1 MKRILRSL
9 TLISLIIF
17 AACSASKE
25 PTGVWVNKEKAQG
38 KTYGSI
44 FVVVM
49 SADIEARAKL
59 ESDLAAAAISR
70 GYKAVKSV
78 DVMPPSLSD
87 PKKPTKEEII
97 KTVKESGCDAVL
109 ASALLKQEEAV
120 NYNPATTKGTLTT
133 YYSYTNYYSNT
144 YSSVHT
150 PSYYSQDKNYYMQT
164 NLYDAASEELMFT
177 VQSTIFNP
185 SSLDKFS
192 KAYTSTLIGQ
202 LKKEKIL
209 K

>member
-1 MKRILRSL
+1 MKRFFHIIVF
-9 TLISLIIF
+9 TSLIVLS
-17 AACSASKE
+17 ACSTSKE

-38 KTYGSI
+38 KSYGNI

-59 ESDLAAAAISR
+59 ENDLATEVTSR
-70 GYKAVKSV
+70 GFKAVKSV
-78 DVMPPSLSD
+78 DAMPPSLSD
-87 PKKPTKEEII
+87 PKKPTKEEIV

-109 ASALLKQEEAV
+109 VGALLKQEEAV
-120 NYNPATTKGTLTT
+120 KYNPQTTKGTLTT
-133 YYSYTNYYSNT
+133 YYSYTNYYSNS

-150 PSYYSQDKNYYMQT
+150 PSYYSQDKSYYMQT
-164 NLYDAASEELMFT
+164 NFYDAASEELMWA

-185 SSLDKFS
+185 SSIAKFS
-192 KAYTSTLIGQ
+192 KTYTSTLISQ
-202 LKKEKIL
+202 LQKEKIL